1 MLTRAWWAAL
11 GGLCDARR
19 NEVARAKVVEVNEF
33 CGVQSDCDGREA
45 EKRR

>member
-1 MLTRAWWAAL
+1 MLTRGWWAAL

-19 NEVARAKVVEVNEF
+19 NEVVRAKLIEVNEF
-33 CGVQSDCDGREA
+33 RGVQGDCDGREA